1 VPRRPVAPGVQD
13 QALRYRNE
21 RSRQSGAYGRAGIM
35 FPAGM
40 IFGLDRCCCVLVAA
54 ARGCGLTLLAQ
65 REMEA
70 G

>member
-1 VPRRPVAPGVQD
+1 
-13 QALRYRNE
+13 
-21 RSRQSGAYGRAGIM
+21 M